1 MSAIVPL
8 PPIGDVETIPADV
21 LLQALA
27 EANAERAERLATVQI
42 GTTLAQGDLVVRRGD
57 NATVRLGGPGAPIVT
72 GRLVG

>member
-42 GTTLAQGDLVVRRGD
+42 LRAEGAELFGDGLDDRRVGVTERVDGDTAQ
-57 NATVRLGGPGAPIVT
+57 
-72 GRLVG
+72 